1 MYLYDNGLTS
11 TFWGLCVLWWLFF
24 LGSSF
29 FEVAFGTFSPSRLGD
44 RPWWRERRS
53 LLERYLDKTE
63 RMRLLCV
70 GAVLASTV
78 AFSVVVSFGV
88 SEMADTLAVGGE
100 RPPVLV
106 GVFFV
111 TLLLLMVGRVFGRA
125 VGVRFNEGIVSGSV
139 RLLYPISIVCEPLLR
154 LRAAFDHLLA
164 AKDTSVGDELA
175 DEIRSAVEN
184 GESEEPLEDVHR
196 EMIQSI
202 VEFRDVEVREIMTPR
217 TEVAG
222 IEIGTPLS
230 EARQIVVDEGHTRL
244 PVYENDLDNVVGILN
259 AKDLI
264 GRIGR
269 PGWESVHLKDI
280 MRKARYIPETKK
292 IDELFEELR
301 AQKTHMAIVLDE
313 YGGTAGVV
321 TIEDI
326 LEEIVGEIEDEY
338 DAETREAVEHID
350 ADTIEVDARMRVGE
364 LNDILP
370 LDIPEDDDFD
380 TVGGFVF
387 SHLGRIPRVGERFDY
402 GGVEITVLDGSE
414 RCINRLRLSKRKG
427 GGSA

>member
-1 MYLYDNGLTS
+1 M
-11 TFWGLCVLWWLFF
+11 LWWVLF
-24 LGSSF
+24 LASSV
-29 FEVAFGTFSPSRLGD
+29 FEVGFGTFSPSRLGD
-44 RPWWRERRS
+44 HTWWRERER
-53 LLERYLDKTE
+53 LLQSYLRKTE

-78 AFSVVVSFGV
+78 AFSVVVSFAG
-88 SEMADTLAVGGE
+88 SEMADAMAENAAG
-100 RPPVLV
+100 PPVLV
-106 GVFFV
+106 VV
-111 TLLLLMVGRVFGRA
+111 SLITLLLLMVGRVLGRA
-125 VGVRFNEGIVSGSV
+125 VGVRFNEAIVSSSV
-139 RLLYPISIVCEPLLR
+139 RTLYPISVVCEPLLR
-154 LRAAFDHLLA
+154 LRAALDRLLA
-164 AKDTSVGDELA
+164 VEDTSLGEELA

-184 GESEEPLEDVHR
+184 GESEEPLEEAHR
-196 EMIQSI
+196 DMIQSI

-217 TEVAG
+217 TEVVG
-222 IEIGTPLS
+222 VEIDTSPGN
-230 EARQIVVDEGHTRL
+230 ARRLVVEEGHTRL
-244 PVYENDLDNVVGILN
+244 PVYEKDLDNVVGILN

-269 PGWESVHLKDI
+269 PGWESAELKDI

-301 AQKTHMAIVLDE
+301 VQKTHMAVVLDE

-338 DAETREAVEHID
+338 DGETRDPIEHVD
-350 ADTIEVDARMRVGE
+350 EDTIELDAKVRVGE

-380 TVGGFVF
+380 TIGGFVF
-387 SHLGRIPRVGERFDY
+387 AHLGRIPRVGERFEY
-402 GGVEITVLDGSE
+402 GSAEITVLDANE
-414 RCINRLRLSKRKG
+414 RRINRLRLSRRRETGDG
-427 GGSA
+427 GRR